1 LTPVIFYFLLF
12 TFYFLLFTSHSHQNM
27 SVLVYTEN
35 INGSFK
41 KSVYEVVSYAKAVAD
56 KLNTSVTAV
65 SIGNVDQS
73 ALTSLGNYGASR
85 VLNVTSDQLK
95 QFVNQAY
102 ASVIAAAANQ
112 TEAAVIVISNS
123 FSGKGLAPRVAAKL
137 EAGLADGVVEL
148 PQINGNTFTLKKTAF
163 SGKAFAIAELTS
175 AKKVIALNPNSFELR
190 ETGGNPTVET
200 FQPDIPGSDL
210 ATVIQD
216 IVRSTDKVTLPD
228 AEIVVSAG
236 RGLKGPENWGM
247 IEELADAL
255 GAATACSKPVSD
267 AGWRPH
273 SEHVGQ
279 TGIAVSPNLYIAIG
293 ISGAIQ
299 HLAGVSA
306 SKTIVVIN
314 KDPEAPF
321 FKVADYGIVGDAFD
335 VVPRLTAAI
344 KAHKE
349 N

>member
-1 LTPVIFYFLLF
+1 
-12 TFYFLLFTSHSHQNM
+12 M
-27 SVLVYTEN
+27 SVLVYTEHTE
-35 INGSFK
+35 GKFK
-41 KSVYEVVSYAKAVAD
+41 KSAYEAVSYAKAIAD
-56 KLNTSVTAV
+56 LIDTSVIALA
-65 SIGNVDQS
+65 IGNVDS
-73 ALTSLGNYGASR
+73 SDLAALGNYGATK
-85 VLNVTSDQLK
+85 VLHVSSDQFTK
-95 QFVNQAY
+95 FINQAY
-102 ASVIAAAANQ
+102 ASVIAAAANH
-112 TEAAVIVISNS
+112 TAANVVIISNT

-137 EAGLADGVVEL
+137 EAALADGAVEL
-148 PQINGNTFTLKKTAF
+148 PSIEDDSLKVKKTAF
-163 SGKAFAIAELTS
+163 SGKAFAIAELT
-175 AKKVIALNPNSFELR
+175 APKKVIALNPNSFEVR
-190 ETGGNPTVET
+190 ETGGSAPVDAFAPDVPTGD
-200 FQPDIPGSDL
+200 FK
-210 ATVIQD
+210 TVIQE
-216 IVRSTDKVTLPD
+216 IVRTTDKVTLPD

-236 RGLKGPENWGM
+236 RGLKGPENWPM

-321 FKVADYGIVGDAFD
+321 FKVADYGIVGDAFE
-335 VVPRLTAAI
+335 VVPKLTAAI
-344 KAHKE
+344 KAYKG